1 MTLKKAFVYIEFYI
15 DQDYHYRMNCSHNIY
30 IHVPF
35 CTSKCNYCAFYS
47 MPCANPDW
55 EKYAND
61 ILCELKFWAI
71 KLGKVNV
78 PTIFFGGGTPSL
90 MPTNV
95 FERII
100 RCIYDN
106 FNVSPDCEI
115 TLESNP
121 GTMGKEK
128 LSDFMAAGVNRL
140 SIGVQSL
147 DDKELNFLGRR
158 HSVSQA
164 LDLLDNAMNMN
175 LRVNADF
182 IYGLPNHNVESV
194 IRLCNQINQLGLKHV
209 SMYELTI
216 EKNTPFGK
224 MNLKM
229 PDNDTMAQMYMA
241 ISENLKLPRY
251 EVSNYAAI
259 GDECRHNQ
267 NIWAGG
273 AYIGVGRG
281 GAGRVYMDSVWY
293 EQRGNNELCEP
304 MSDETRAVEKILTG
318 MRTMRGVKLTPD
330 VKNMINY
337 DWVNTHKNLVET
349 NGEYLHTTREGLLI
363 LDDLMTDLI
372 K

>member
-1 MTLKKAFVYIEFYI
+1 MNKA
-15 DQDYHYRMNCSHNIY
+15 HNLY

-35 CTSKCNYCAFYS
+35 CMSKCKYCAFYS
-47 MPCANPDW
+47 FACKNPDW
-55 EKYAND
+55 QKYADD
-61 ILCELKFWAI
+61 ICNELKFWSN
-71 KLGKVNV
+71 KLGKIHV

-90 MPTNV
+90 MPVQV
-95 FERII
+95 FEQII
-100 RCIYDN
+100 NCVN
-106 FNVSPDCEI
+106 QCFVVKEDCEI

-121 GTMGKEK
+121 GTLDKAK
-128 LSDFMAAGVNRL
+128 LSDFIQNGVNRL
-140 SIGVQSL
+140 SVGVQSL
-147 DDKELNFLGRR
+147 KDEELEFLGRK
-158 HSVSQA
+158 HDVKTA
-164 LDLLDNAMNMN
+164 VDLLKDAVNLG

-182 IYGLPNHNVESV
+182 IYGLPNQKVNDVV
-194 IRLCNQINQLGLKHV
+194 NLCKQINELGLNHV